1 MKTYFIHTP
10 VAQRLEQAPYK
21 GETLVQLH
29 SGVPWEIDVIG
40 KHTSLRNWRRKA

>member
-29 SGVPWEIDVIG
+29 SGVPFGRMAESG
-40 KHTSLRNWRRKA
+40 LLQRS

>member
-29 SGVPWEIDVIG
+29 SGVPWEIEFESQFFR
-40 KHTSLRNWRRKA
+40 HTRLVQ